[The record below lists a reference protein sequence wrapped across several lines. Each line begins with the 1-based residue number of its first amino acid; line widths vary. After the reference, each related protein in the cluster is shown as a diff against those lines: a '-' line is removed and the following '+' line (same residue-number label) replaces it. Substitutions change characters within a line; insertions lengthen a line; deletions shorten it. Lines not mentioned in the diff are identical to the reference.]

1 MLVYHGS
8 RSVFWLM
15 TVPGWFLTTPGWF
28 SWFFTVPE
36 WFFTVPEWFFMVRSR
51 FLWFQIGFYY
61 SRMCP
66 DVENTPKCICFIC
79 ILASRSCPPGLAG
92 FGLVIMM
99 MMMMMRR
106 RIVSFTWAGVGA
118 AQKGVGRGI
127 GQSTDP
133 DRRNSSG
140 GGTTTTLAT
149 LRLQER

>member
-1 MLVYHGS
+1 MNDEKCLFVCVS
-8 RSVFWLM
+8 RKMITSLKGTELS
-15 TVPGWFLTTPGWF
+15 TVGTK
-28 SWFFTVPE
+28 
-36 WFFTVPEWFFMVRSR
+36 
-51 FLWFQIGFYY
+51 QDI
-61 SRMCP
+61 
-66 DVENTPKCICFIC
+66 ENTPKCIGFIC

-99 MMMMMRR
+99 TIMMRR

-118 AQKGVGRGI
+118 AQKGVGRGR

-140 GGTTTTLAT
+140 GGSDTTTTLVT